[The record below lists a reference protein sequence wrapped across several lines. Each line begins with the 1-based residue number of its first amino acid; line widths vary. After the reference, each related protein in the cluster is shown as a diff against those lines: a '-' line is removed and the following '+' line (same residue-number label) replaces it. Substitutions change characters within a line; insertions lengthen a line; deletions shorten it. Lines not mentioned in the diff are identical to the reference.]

1 MTAPA
6 PPSPAPAEAWAALGL
21 RPALARAADAR
32 WGGSPTPVQAQ
43 AIPVAVEGRDLA
55 AQAPTGT
62 GKTAA

>member
-6 PPSPAPAEAWAALGL
+6 PADAAGAWAALGL
-21 RPALARAADAR
+21 RPALARAAGAR
-32 WGGSPTPVQAQ
+32 WGEVPTPVQAQ